1 MGLRHYPQIIYST
14 VKNVSENTLAYQV
27 KAGEE
32 VLITLRPVRLQIF
45 ASFQP
50 RFQPSPHPFLLL
62 LRSLQPPGV
71 DIMKLFLRQLRCD
84 KIRVSP

>member
-1 MGLRHYPQIIYST
+1 VGLRYYPQIIYST
-14 VKNVSENTLAYQV
+14 VKDVSENTLAYQV

-32 VLITLRPVRLQIF
+32 VLITLKPVHQIF

-62 LRSLQPPGV
+62 LLRSLQPPGV
-71 DIMKLFLRQLRCD
+71 DIMKLILRQLRCD

>member
-1 MGLRHYPQIIYST
+1 MGLRHYPKIYST
-14 VKNVSENTLAYQV
+14 VKDVSENTLAYQV
-27 KAGEE
+27 KVGEE
-32 VLITLRPVRLQIF
+32 VLITLRPVRQIF

-62 LRSLQPPGV
+62 LRSLQLPGI
-71 DIMKLFLRQLRCD
+71 DIMKLILRQLRCD